1 MSQRSGEQLMTE
13 FCDAWS
19 RLDYEAV
26 LELFTD
32 DAFYHNIPMEP
43 CCGKDAMRAFIEQ
56 FMSTMKS
63 IDFEIVNQVVS
74 DRLIMNERIDTIVM
88 GDRTIPLRVMGV
100 FELAPDGRISAWR
113 DYFDMAEFQASAPP
127 SE

>member
-1 MSQRSGEQLMTE
+1 MSQRSGEQLMKE

-43 CCGKDAMRAFIEQ
+43 CCGKDAMRTFIEQ

-113 DYFDMAEFQASAPP
+113 DYFDMGEFQASAPP